1 MHVSRQNCHWLIVV
15 GVISLVSWN
24 LAGSSVVP
32 PAGPLQFVQGFPG
45 SDVKEPPQ
53 LALFARVTRLVE
65 ECYVREL
72 NDDQRQDYFEHA
84 IQAALR
90 SLDEHSTYIPP
101 DEFRRFTEV
110 EQGHFGGVGIQVG
123 LHPLTQQ
130 LIVQTPI
137 PDTPAFRAGLRSG
150 DIILAV
156 DGEQFSNLEDA
167 VRRIKGPPG
176 TTVKLTIRPWGS
188 SEVRVVE
195 LQRAE
200 IPIETVSGLYR
211 QKDGQWWFWLD
222 EPMRLAYVAL
232 EAFHPSSALE
242 LYQTLQRLQQQG
254 LRGLVLDLRGNPG
267 GRLETAVEIAELFL
281 PTHAPIVTVRGRQR
295 IEESYYAGLLRSS
308 IWRHQGVSL
317 PAFPNLPLVVLIDA
331 HSASASEIL
340 ASALQDNRRA
350 RLIGN
355 RTFGKASVQTIIPLP
370 YKPHALKLTT
380 AEYLRPSGLN
390 IHRYPNAKDSD
401 PWGVIPDVPV
411 KQTKEEQ
418 EQVLLANRIRTML
431 WQEELLQLIQE
442 RYDLSVALF
451 GAAAI
456 IDPDNAL
463 SLRTR
468 LLDKQT
474 DPVLERAK
482 SELAKLIAR

>member
-1 MHVSRQNCHWLIVV
+1 
-15 GVISLVSWN
+15 
-24 LAGSSVVP
+24 
-32 PAGPLQFVQGFPG
+32 
-45 SDVKEPPQ
+45 
-53 LALFARVTRLVE
+53 
-65 ECYVREL
+65 
-72 NDDQRQDYFEHA
+72 
-84 IQAALR
+84 
-90 SLDEHSTYIPP
+90 
-101 DEFRRFTEV
+101 
-110 EQGHFGGVGIQVG
+110 
-123 LHPLTQQ
+123 
-130 LIVQTPI
+130 
-137 PDTPAFRAGLRSG
+137 
-150 DIILAV
+150 
-156 DGEQFSNLEDA
+156 
-167 VRRIKGPPG
+167 
-176 TTVKLTIRPWGS
+176 
-188 SEVRVVE
+188 
-195 LQRAE
+195 
-200 IPIETVSGLYR
+200 
-211 QKDGQWWFWLD
+211 
-222 EPMRLAYVAL
+222 
-232 EAFHPSSALE
+232 
-242 LYQTLQRLQQQG
+242 
-254 LRGLVLDLRGNPG
+254 
-267 GRLETAVEIAELFL
+267 VEIAELFL

-340 ASALQDNRRA
+340 ASALQDNHRA

-418 EQVLLANRIRTML
+418 EQVLLAHRIRTML

>member
-1 MHVSRQNCHWLIVV
+1 
-15 GVISLVSWN
+15 
-24 LAGSSVVP
+24 
-32 PAGPLQFVQGFPG
+32 
-45 SDVKEPPQ
+45 
-53 LALFARVTRLVE
+53 
-65 ECYVREL
+65 
-72 NDDQRQDYFEHA
+72 
-84 IQAALR
+84 
-90 SLDEHSTYIPP
+90 
-101 DEFRRFTEV
+101 
-110 EQGHFGGVGIQVG
+110 
-123 LHPLTQQ
+123 
-130 LIVQTPI
+130 
-137 PDTPAFRAGLRSG
+137 
-150 DIILAV
+150 
-156 DGEQFSNLEDA
+156 
-167 VRRIKGPPG
+167 
-176 TTVKLTIRPWGS
+176 
-188 SEVRVVE
+188 
-195 LQRAE
+195 
-200 IPIETVSGLYR
+200 
-211 QKDGQWWFWLD
+211 
-222 EPMRLAYVAL
+222 
-232 EAFHPSSALE
+232 
-242 LYQTLQRLQQQG
+242 
-254 LRGLVLDLRGNPG
+254 
-267 GRLETAVEIAELFL
+267 
-281 PTHAPIVTVRGRQR
+281 
-295 IEESYYAGLLRSS
+295 
-308 IWRHQGVSL
+308 
-317 PAFPNLPLVVLIDA
+317 VLIDA

-463 SLRTR
+463 SLRSR